1 MVSESTEKTASGA
14 QPEFPKKIH
23 FVGIGGIGMSGL
35 AQMFRDLGCAVTGS
49 DRALGHPENERIF
62 AALRKCGAK
71 LYPQDGSVYADGYAP
86 DAIVYSTAIEE
97 DNPDFKC
104 APPGT
109 RRLHRSEALSLGI
122 GALRGRFTIAV
133 TGTCGKTTVSAW
145 LADALDRL
153 GGDPGTLSG
162 GYVKKFRKDGAA
174 GNYRGGFGRDFVIE
188 ADESDKSLLN
198 YVPDTALILNIGT
211 DHYSREEL
219 AEVFLKFSLSAHSC
233 VVMELAVF
241 QEIGPE
247 KFPSGKMILL
257 FSGNPDAPVSCA
269 GRRVLRLDSYR
280 VADGSAWCAFKGLP
294 EIRLPMPGRHN
305 ALNALAVHTVL
316 TSRGYDPLDALNA
329 VSEFAGV
336 ARRFDRMG
344 IMANGA
350 QVIDDYAHNVEK
362 LASCIGAA
370 QELAPEGRVVTVFQ
384 PHGFAPL
391 RFMREALAN
400 ALPSILRLRDE
411 FIFLPVYYAGGTASF
426 SPTSA
431 EVAVTCRKAAGTN
444 AGSILDFEDRQEC
457 ELHLK
462 RAVKRGDVVIVAGAR
477 DESLSIW
484 AKSLT
489 KYA

>member
-1 MVSESTEKTASGA
+1 MASETTEKNTSGV
-14 QPEFPKKIH
+14 QPDLPKKIH

-35 AQMFRDLGCAVTGS
+35 AQMYRDLGCNVTGS

-71 LYPQDGSVYADGYAP
+71 LYPQDGSVYADGCTP

-153 GGDPGTLSG
+153 GGNPGMLSG
-162 GYVKKFRKDGAA
+162 GYVKRFREHGAA
-174 GNYRGGFGRDFVIE
+174 GNYRGGSGRDFVIE

-219 AEVFLKFSLSAHSC
+219 ADVFLRFAQSARSC
-233 VVMELAVF
+233 VVMELAAF
-241 QEIGPE
+241 REIGPE
-247 KFPSGKMILL
+247 RFPAGKMILL
-257 FSGNPDAPVSCA
+257 FSGDPDAPVSCA
-269 GRRVLRLDSYR
+269 GRPVFRLDFYR
-280 VADGSAWCAFKGLP
+280 VTDGSAWCSFNGLP

-305 ALNALAVHTVL
+305 AVNALAVYTVL
-316 TSRGYDPLDALNA
+316 TSRGYDPIDALKA
-329 VSEFAGV
+329 VSEFSGV
-336 ARRFDRMG
+336 ARRFDRAGVME
-344 IMANGA
+344 NGA
-350 QVIDDYAHNVEK
+350 IVIDDYAHNPEK

-370 QELAPEGRVVTVFQ
+370 QELAQNGRVVTVFQ

-391 RFMREALAN
+391 RFMRETLAN
-400 ALPSILRLRDE
+400 ALPSILRPADE

-426 SPTSA
+426 SPTSREAA
-431 EVAVTCRKAAGTN
+431 ETCREAPGSRAG
-444 AGSILDFEDRQEC
+444 AVRAFDSRPEC
-457 ELHLK
+457 ESYLK
-462 RAVKRGDVVIVAGAR
+462 TAVKRGDVVIVAGAR

-489 KYA
+489 KNA

>member
-1 MVSESTEKTASGA
+1 MASESTEKTISGA
-14 QPEFPKKIH
+14 KPDFPKTIH

-86 DAIVYSTAIEE
+86 DAVVYSTAIED
-97 DNPDFKC
+97 DNPDFRC

-153 GGDPGTLSG
+153 GGDPGMLSG
-162 GYVKKFRKDGAA
+162 GYVKRFREGGAA
-174 GNYRGGFGRDFVIE
+174 GNYRGGSGRGFVIE

-198 YVPDTALILNIGT
+198 YVPDAALILNIGT

-219 AEVFLKFSLSAHSC
+219 AEVFLKFSLSARSC
-233 VVMELAVF
+233 VVMELAAF
-241 QEIGPE
+241 KEIGPE
-247 KFPSGKMILL
+247 KFPSSKMILL
-257 FSGNPDAPVSCA
+257 FSGAPDAPVSYA
-269 GRRVLRLDSYR
+269 GRHVLRLDSYR
-280 VADGSAWCAFKGLP
+280 VADGSAWCAFNGLP

-316 TSRGYDPLDALNA
+316 TSRGYDPTDALKA
-329 VSEFAGV
+329 VSEFSGV

-362 LASCIGAA
+362 LESCIGAA
-370 QELAPEGRVVTVFQ
+370 QEIAPEGRVVTVFQ

-391 RFMREALAN
+391 RFMRETLTN
-400 ALPSILRLRDE
+400 ALPSILRPADE

-431 EVAVTCRKAAGTN
+431 EVAETCRTAPGVNPA
-444 AGSILDFEDRQEC
+444 SILHFDDRAEC
-457 ELHLK
+457 ERHLK
-462 RAVKRGDVVIVAGAR
+462 TVVKRGDVVIVAGAR
-477 DESLSIW
+477 DESLPIW

-489 KYA
+489 KSA

>member
-1 MVSESTEKTASGA
+1 MASESTGKSSSGA
-14 QPEFPKKIH
+14 RPDFPRSVH
-23 FVGIGGIGMSGL
+23 FVGVGGIGMSGL
-35 AQMFRDLGCAVTGS
+35 AQMYMDLGCAVTGS

-71 LYPQDGSVYADGYAP
+71 LYPQDGSVYAGGYAP
-86 DAIVYSTAIEE
+86 DAIVYSTAIED

-104 APPGT
+104 APNGV
-109 RRLHRSEALSLGI
+109 RRLHRSEALALGI

-153 GGDPGTLSG
+153 DGDPGALTG
-162 GYVKKFRKDGAA
+162 GYVKRFGEEGAA
-174 GNYRGGFGRDFVIE
+174 GNYRGGSGRDFVIE

-219 AEVFLKFSLSAHSC
+219 AEVFLTFASSARSC
-233 VVMELAVF
+233 VVMELDAF
-241 QEIGPE
+241 KEIGPE
-247 KFPSGKMILL
+247 RFPANKMILL
-257 FSGNPDAPVSCA
+257 FSGKPDAPVSCA
-269 GRRVLRLDSYR
+269 GRPVLRLNSYR
-280 VADGSAWCAFKGLP
+280 VADGSAWCAFNGMP

-316 TSRGYDPLDALNA
+316 TSRGYDSMDALKA
-329 VSEFAGV
+329 VSEFGGV

-344 IMANGA
+344 VMANGA

-391 RFMREALAN
+391 RFMREALAK
-400 ALPSILRLRDE
+400 ALPSILRPADK

-426 SPTSA
+426 TPTSA
-431 EVAVTCRKAAGTN
+431 EVAETCRKSPGAN
-444 AGSILDFEDRQEC
+444 ADAVKAFDDRLSCEDY
-457 ELHLK
+457 LK
-462 RAVKRGDVVIVAGAR
+462 TAVKRGDVVIVVGAR

-489 KYA
+489 KYT

>member
-1 MVSESTEKTASGA
+1 MILESNGKSSSGTR
-14 QPEFPKKIH
+14 PDLPKSLH

-35 AQMFRDLGCAVTGS
+35 AQMFADLGCTVTGS

-62 AALRKCGAK
+62 AALRQCGAK
-71 LYPQDGSVYADGYAP
+71 LFPQDGSAYADGYAP
-86 DAIVYSTAIEE
+86 DAIVYSTAIED

-109 RRLHRSEALSLGI
+109 RRLHRSEALALGI
-122 GALRGRFTIAV
+122 GALQGRFTIAV

-153 GGDPGTLSG
+153 DGDPGMLSG
-162 GYVKKFRKDGAA
+162 GYVKRFLGKGAA

-198 YVPDTALILNIGT
+198 YVPDTALVLNIGT

-219 AEVFLKFSLSAHSC
+219 ANVFLTFAASARSC
-233 VVMELAVF
+233 VVMELAAF
-241 QEIGPE
+241 EEIGPE
-247 KFPSGKMILL
+247 KFPAGKMVLL
-257 FSGNPDAPVSCA
+257 FSGDQDAPVSCA
-269 GRRVLRLDSYR
+269 GRPVLRLNSYR
-280 VADGSAWCAFKGLP
+280 VADGSAWCSFNGLP

-305 ALNALAVHTVL
+305 APNALAVHTVL
-316 TSRGYDPLDALNA
+316 TSRGYDPMDALKA
-329 VSEFAGV
+329 VSEFEGV
-336 ARRFDRMG
+336 ARRFDRAGVME
-344 IMANGA
+344 NGA
-350 QVIDDYAHNVEK
+350 QVVDDYAHNVEK

-370 QELAPEGRVVTVFQ
+370 QELASDGRVFTVFQ

-391 RFMREALAN
+391 RFMREALAK
-400 ALPSILRLRDE
+400 ALSTILRPADE

-431 EVAVTCRKAAGTN
+431 EVAETCREAPGVN
-444 AGSILDFEDRQEC
+444 AGAIKVFDDRLSC
-457 ELHLK
+457 ENYLK
-462 RAVKRGDVVIVAGAR
+462 ETAGHGDVVIVAGAR

-489 KYA
+489 KHA

>member
-1 MVSESTEKTASGA
+1 MALESTGTSSSCTH
-14 QPEFPKKIH
+14 PDFPKSIH

-35 AQMFRDLGCAVTGS
+35 AQMFADLGCAVTGS
-49 DRALGHPENERIF
+49 DRALGRPENERIF
-62 AALRKCGAK
+62 SALRKCGAK
-71 LYPQDGSVYADGYAP
+71 LYPQDGSVYANGYRP

-104 APPGT
+104 APDGV
-109 RRLHRSEALSLGI
+109 RRLHRSEALALGI

-153 GGDPGTLSG
+153 GGDPGALSG
-162 GYVKKFRKDGAA
+162 GYVKLFREEGAA

-211 DHYSREEL
+211 DHYSRREL
-219 AEVFLKFSLSAHSC
+219 AEVFMTFAQSARSC
-233 VVMELAVF
+233 AVMELAAF
-241 QEIGPE
+241 EEIGPE
-247 KFPSGKMILL
+247 KFPSNKMILL
-257 FSGNPDAPVSCA
+257 FSGDPNAPVSCA
-269 GRRVLRLDSYR
+269 GRPVLRLDSYR
-280 VADGSAWCAFKGLP
+280 VADGSAWCAFNGLP

-305 ALNALAVHTVL
+305 ALNALAAHTVL
-316 TSRGYDPLDALNA
+316 TSRGYDSMDALKA
-329 VSEFAGV
+329 VSEFGGV
-336 ARRFDRMG
+336 ARRFDRAG
-344 IMANGA
+344 VMANGA
-350 QVIDDYAHNVEK
+350 LVIDDYAHNPEK
-362 LASCIGAA
+362 LSSCISAA
-370 QELAPEGRVVTVFQ
+370 QELAQNGRVITIFQ

-391 RFMREALAN
+391 RFMRESLAKT
-400 ALPSILRLRDE
+400 LPSILRPSDE

-426 SPTSA
+426 TPTSA
-431 EVAVTCRKAAGTN
+431 EVAGTCRN
-444 AGSILDFEDRQEC
+444 APGIRNDAVKSFDDRMEC
-457 ELHLK
+457 ERYLK
-462 RAVKRGDVVIVAGAR
+462 TAVKRGDVVIVAGAR

>member
-1 MVSESTEKTASGA
+1 MTSESTGKSFSGTR
-14 QPEFPKKIH
+14 PDLPRSVH

-35 AQMFRDLGCAVTGS
+35 AQMFLDLGYVVTGS

-71 LYPQDGSVYADGYAP
+71 LFPQDGSVYADGYAP

-104 APPGT
+104 APEGT
-109 RRLHRSEALSLGI
+109 HRLHRSEALALGI
-122 GALRGRFTIAV
+122 GALRERFTIAV

-153 GGDPGTLSG
+153 GGDPGMLSG
-162 GYVKKFRKDGAA
+162 GYVKRFRADGAA
-174 GNYRGGFGRDFVIE
+174 GNYRGGSGRDFVIE

-219 AEVFLKFSLSAHSC
+219 AEVFLSFAKSARSC
-233 VVMELAVF
+233 VVMELAAF
-241 QEIGPE
+241 EEIGPE
-247 KFPSGKMILL
+247 RFPAEKITLL
-257 FSGNPDAPVSCA
+257 FSGDPGAPVSCA
-269 GRRVLRLDSYR
+269 GRPVFRLDSYR
-280 VADGSAWCAFKGLP
+280 VADGSAWCAFNGLP

-305 ALNALAVHTVL
+305 AVNALAVHTVL
-316 TSRGYDPLDALNA
+316 TSRGYDPMDALKA
-329 VSEFAGV
+329 VSEFGGV
-336 ARRFDRMG
+336 ARRFDRAG

-370 QELAPEGRVVTVFQ
+370 QEIAQAGRVIAVFQ

-391 RFMREALAN
+391 RFMREALAK
-400 ALPSILRLRDE
+400 ALPSILRPSDE

-426 SPTSA
+426 TPTSA
-431 EVAVTCRKAAGTN
+431 EVAETCRNAPGAKAGA
-444 AGSILDFEDRQEC
+444 IRDFDDRPACGDYLE
-457 ELHLK
+457 K
-462 RAVKRGDVVIVAGAR
+462 TAKRGDVVIVAGAR

-489 KYA
+489 KNA

>member
-1 MVSESTEKTASGA
+1 MILELNGKSSSGTR
-14 QPEFPKKIH
+14 PDLPKSLH

-35 AQMFRDLGCAVTGS
+35 AQMFADLGCTVTGS

-62 AALRKCGAK
+62 ASLRKCGAK
-71 LYPQDGSVYADGYAP
+71 LFPQDGSVYADGYAP
-86 DAIVYSTAIEE
+86 DAIVFSTAIEE
-97 DNPDFKC
+97 DNPDFRC
-104 APPGT
+104 APEGT
-109 RRLHRSEALSLGI
+109 HRLHRSEALALGI
-122 GALRGRFTIAV
+122 GALQGRFTIAV

-153 GGDPGTLSG
+153 GGDPGMLSG
-162 GYVKKFRKDGAA
+162 GYVKRFREGGAA
-174 GNYRGGFGRDFVIE
+174 GNYRGGFGQDFVIE

-219 AEVFLKFSLSAHSC
+219 ANVFLAFADSARSC
-233 VVMELAVF
+233 AVMELEAF
-241 QEIGPE
+241 KEIGPDH
-247 KFPSGKMILL
+247 FRSGKMIVL
-257 FSGNPDAPVSCA
+257 FSGDPGAPVSYA
-269 GRRVLRLDSYR
+269 GRHVLRLDSYR
-280 VADGSAWCAFKGLP
+280 VADGFAWCSFNGLP

-316 TSRGYDPLDALNA
+316 ISRGYDSMEALKA
-329 VSEFAGV
+329 VSEFGGV
-336 ARRFDRMG
+336 ARRFDRAGVME
-344 IMANGA
+344 NGA

-370 QELAPEGRVVTVFQ
+370 QELAPQGRVVTVFQ

-391 RFMREALAN
+391 RFMQEALAK
-400 ALPSILRLRDE
+400 ALPSVLRPADE

-426 SPTSA
+426 SPTSG
-431 EVAVTCRKAAGTN
+431 EVAEICRKAPGVKAD
-444 AGSILDFEDRQEC
+444 AILVFDDRTAC
-457 ELHLK
+457 EAHLK
-462 RAVKRGDVVIVAGAR
+462 TTVKSGDIAIIAGAR

-489 KYA
+489 KNA

>member
-1 MVSESTEKTASGA
+1 MAPESTGKSSPDTRRDLPHS
-14 QPEFPKKIH
+14 IH

-35 AQMFRDLGCAVTGS
+35 AQMFADLGCTVTGS

-62 AALRKCGAK
+62 AALRKYGAR
-71 LYPQDGSVYADGYAP
+71 LFPQDGSAYADGYRP

-97 DNPDFKC
+97 DNPDFKS

-122 GALRGRFTIAV
+122 GALQGRFTIAV

-153 GGDPGTLSG
+153 GGDPGMLSG
-162 GYVKKFRKDGAA
+162 GYVKRFREDGAA
-174 GNYRGGFGRDFVIE
+174 GNYQGGLGRDFVIE

-219 AEVFLKFSLSAHSC
+219 AEVFLAFAASARSC
-233 VVMELAVF
+233 VVMELAAF
-241 QEIGPE
+241 REIGPE
-247 KFPSGKMILL
+247 KLPAEKMVLL
-257 FSGNPDAPVSCA
+257 FTGEPDAPVSCA
-269 GRRVLRLDSYR
+269 GRPVLHLDSYR
-280 VADGSAWCAFKGLP
+280 VADGSAWCSFNGLP

-316 TSRGYDPLDALNA
+316 TSRGYAPMDALKA
-329 VSEFAGV
+329 VSEFEGV
-336 ARRFDRMG
+336 ARRFDRAG
-344 IMANGA
+344 IMENGA

-362 LASCIGAA
+362 LASCIRAA

-400 ALPSILRLRDE
+400 ALPSILRPSDE

-426 SPTSA
+426 TPTSA
-431 EVAVTCRKAAGTN
+431 EVAGTCREAPGVN
-444 AGSILDFEDRQEC
+444 ADAVKVFEDRPAC
-457 ELHLK
+457 ENYLK
-462 RAVKRGDVVIVAGAR
+462 KAVRRGDVVIVAGAR

>member
-1 MVSESTEKTASGA
+1 MASASNGAPGSGA
-14 QPEFPKKIH
+14 QSKLPHSLH
-23 FVGIGGIGMSGL
+23 FVGVGGIGMSGL
-35 AQMFRDLGCAVTGS
+35 AQMFVDLGCTVTGS

-62 AALRKCGAK
+62 TALRRCGVK
-71 LYPQDGSVYADGYAP
+71 LFPQDGSAYADGYAP
-86 DAIVYSTAIEE
+86 DAIIYSTAIEE

-104 APPGT
+104 APAGT

-153 GGDPGTLSG
+153 GGDPGALSG
-162 GYVKKFRKDGAA
+162 GYVKRFCENGAA
-174 GNYRGGFGRDFVIE
+174 GNYRGGLGHDFVIE

-198 YVPDTALILNIGT
+198 YVPDAALVLNIGT

-219 AEVFLKFSLSAHSC
+219 ARVFLQFTLSARSC
-233 VVMELAVF
+233 AVMEYEAF
-241 QEIGPE
+241 REIGPE
-247 KFPSGKMILL
+247 KFPRGKMILL
-257 FSGNPDAPVSCA
+257 FSGAPDAPVSCA

-280 VADGSAWCAFKGLP
+280 VADGSAWCSFGRLP

-316 TSRGYDPLDALNA
+316 TTRGYDPMDALKA
-329 VSEFAGV
+329 VSEFGGV
-336 ARRFDRMG
+336 ARRFDRAG
-344 IMANGA
+344 FTANGA

-362 LASCIGAA
+362 LASCIRAA
-370 QELAPEGRVVTVFQ
+370 QELAPDGRVLTVFQ

-400 ALPSILRLRDE
+400 ALPSLLRPADE

-426 SPTSA
+426 SPTSD
-431 EVAVTCRKAAGTN
+431 EVAETCRAALGDRADSVKAF
-444 AGSILDFEDRQEC
+444 SDRLDSETY
-457 ELHLK
+457 LK
-462 RAVKRGDVVIVAGAR
+462 KYARRGDVVIIAGAR

-484 AKSLT
+484 AKSMA

>member
-1 MVSESTEKTASGA
+1 MASETTEKTSSGA
-14 QPEFPKKIH
+14 RPDFPKSIH

-35 AQMFRDLGCAVTGS
+35 AQMYRDLGCAVTGS

-71 LYPQDGSVYADGYAP
+71 LCPQDGSVYADGYAP

-122 GALRGRFTIAV
+122 GALHGRFTIAV

-153 GGDPGTLSG
+153 GGDPGMLSG
-162 GYVKKFRKDGAA
+162 GYVKRFREDGAA
-174 GNYRGGFGRDFVIE
+174 GNYRSGFGRDFVIE

-198 YVPDTALILNIGT
+198 YVPDTALVLNIGT
-211 DHYSREEL
+211 DHYSRREL
-219 AEVFLKFSLSAHSC
+219 AEVFLKFSLSAHTC
-233 VVMELAVF
+233 VVMELAAF
-241 QEIGPE
+241 EEIGPE
-247 KFPSGKMILL
+247 KFPAGKMILL
-257 FSGNPDAPVSCA
+257 FSGDPDAPVSCA

-280 VADGSAWCAFKGLP
+280 VANGSARCAFNGLP

-316 TSRGYDPLDALNA
+316 TSRGYDSLDALKA
-329 VSEFAGV
+329 VSEFGGV
-336 ARRFDRMG
+336 ARRFDRAG
-344 IMANGA
+344 VMANGA

-391 RFMREALAN
+391 RFMRETLAK
-400 ALPSILRLRDE
+400 ALPSILRPSDE

-431 EVAVTCRKAAGTN
+431 EVAETCRAVPGIHADT
-444 AGSILDFEDRQEC
+444 IMDFDDRQEC
-457 ELHLK
+457 EQHLK
-462 RAVKRGDVVIVAGAR
+462 KAVKRGDVVIVAGAR

>member
-1 MVSESTEKTASGA
+1 MASEPTVKSSSGTR
-14 QPEFPKKIH
+14 PDLPKSLH

-35 AQMFRDLGCAVTGS
+35 AQMFLDLGCAVTGS
-49 DRALGHPENERIF
+49 DRALGHAENERIF

-71 LYPQDGSVYADGYAP
+71 LRPQDGSVYADGYAP

-153 GGDPGTLSG
+153 GGDPGALTG
-162 GYVKKFRKDGAA
+162 GYVKRFREDGAA

-219 AEVFLKFSLSAHSC
+219 AEVFLTFAASARSC
-233 VVMELAVF
+233 VVMELAAF
-241 QEIGPE
+241 EEIGPDRFSPE
-247 KFPSGKMILL
+247 KLILL
-257 FSGNPDAPVSCA
+257 FSGAPDAPVSCA
-269 GRRVLRLDSYR
+269 GRPVLRLNSYR
-280 VADGSAWCAFKGLP
+280 VAGGSAWCAFNGLP

-316 TSRGYDPLDALNA
+316 TSRGYDSMDALKA
-329 VSEFAGV
+329 VSEFGGV
-336 ARRFDRMG
+336 ARRFDRAG
-344 IMANGA
+344 VMANGA
-350 QVIDDYAHNVEK
+350 LVIDDYAHNVEK

-370 QELAPEGRVVTVFQ
+370 QELTPEGRVVTVFQ

-400 ALPSILRLRDE
+400 ALPSILRPSDE

-431 EVAVTCRKAAGTN
+431 EAAETCRN
-444 AGSILDFEDRQEC
+444 APGADPDAILVFNDRLACED
-457 ELHLK
+457 HLK
-462 RAVKRGDVVIVAGAR
+462 KAVKSGDVVIVAGAR

>member
-1 MVSESTEKTASGA
+1 MTSESIGISSSKKTQTLPRS
-14 QPEFPKKIH
+14 IH

-35 AQMFRDLGCAVTGS
+35 AQMFLDLGCAVTGS

-71 LYPQDGSVYADGYAP
+71 LFPQDGSVYADGYAP
-86 DAIVYSTAIEE
+86 DAIVFSTAIEE
-97 DNPDFKC
+97 DNPDFNC
-104 APPGT
+104 APAGT
-109 RRLHRSEALSLGI
+109 KRLHRSEALSLGI
-122 GALRGRFTIAV
+122 GALKGRFTIAV

-153 GGDPGTLSG
+153 GGDPGMLSG
-162 GYVKKFRKDGAA
+162 GYVKRFREDGAA
-174 GNYRGGFGRDFVIE
+174 GNYRNGFGRDFVIE

-198 YVPDTALILNIGT
+198 YVPDAALVMNIGT
-211 DHYSREEL
+211 DHYSRAEL
-219 AEVFLKFSLSAHSC
+219 AEVFLAFAMSARSC
-233 VVMELAVF
+233 AVMELAAF

-247 KFPSGKMILL
+247 KFPASKMIVL
-257 FSGNPDAPVSCA
+257 FSGAPDAPVSCA
-269 GRRVLRLDSYR
+269 GRPVVRLDSYR
-280 VADGSAWCAFKGLP
+280 VADGSAWCSFGGLP

-305 ALNALAVHTVL
+305 AINAMAVHTVL
-316 TSRGYDPLDALNA
+316 TSRGYDAMEVLKA
-329 VSEFAGV
+329 VSKFGGV
-336 ARRFDRMG
+336 ARRFDRAG

-362 LASCIGAA
+362 LASCIRAA
-370 QELAPEGRVVTVFQ
+370 QELAPDGRVVTVFQ

-400 ALPSILRLRDE
+400 ALPSLLRPCDE

-426 SPTSA
+426 SPTSPEAA
-431 EVAVTCRKAAGTN
+431 ETCRAALGDR
-444 AGSILDFEDRQEC
+444 AGSVKVFDDRLPCGEY
-457 ELHLK
+457 LK
-462 RAVKRGDVVIVAGAR
+462 TAVQRGDVVIIAGAR

-484 AKSLT
+484 AKSMT

>member
-1 MVSESTEKTASGA
+1 MASESIGKTSPGA
-14 QPEFPKKIH
+14 KPVFPKTIH

-35 AQMFRDLGCAVTGS
+35 AQMFRELGCTVTGS

-104 APPGT
+104 APHST

-153 GGDPGTLSG
+153 GGDPGMLSG
-162 GYVKKFRKDGAA
+162 GYVKRFCEDGTA
-174 GNYRGGFGRDFVIE
+174 GNYRGGSGGDFVIE

-219 AEVFLKFSLSAHSC
+219 AEVFLKFSLSARSC

-241 QEIGPE
+241 QEIGAK
-247 KFPSGKMILL
+247 KFPAGKMILL
-257 FSGNPDAPVSCA
+257 FSGDPDAPTSYE

-280 VADGSAWCAFKGLP
+280 VADGSAWCAFKGQP

-316 TSRGYDPLDALNA
+316 TSRGYDPVDALKA
-329 VSEFAGV
+329 VSEFGGV
-336 ARRFDRMG
+336 ARRFDRAG
-344 IMANGA
+344 IIANGA

-370 QELAPEGRVVTVFQ
+370 QEIAPEGRVVTVFQ

-391 RFMREALAN
+391 RFMREALGK
-400 ALPSILRLRDE
+400 ALSSILRPADE

-431 EVAVTCRKAAGTN
+431 EVAETCRNAPGIKADAIK
-444 AGSILDFEDRQEC
+444 SFDDRSEC
-457 ELHLK
+457 ERYLK
-462 RAVKRGDVVIVAGAR
+462 TAVKRGDVVIVAGAR

>member
-1 MVSESTEKTASGA
+1 
-14 QPEFPKKIH
+14 
-23 FVGIGGIGMSGL
+23 MSGL
-35 AQMFRDLGCAVTGS
+35 AQMFADLGCAVTGS
-49 DRALGHPENERIF
+49 DRALGHPENERVF
-62 AALRKCGAK
+62 AALRRCGVK
-71 LYPQDGSVYADGYAP
+71 LFPQDGSAYAGGYAP

-104 APPGT
+104 APEGT

-122 GALRGRFTIAV
+122 GALHGRFTIAV

-153 GGDPGTLSG
+153 GGDPGALSG
-162 GYVKKFRKDGAA
+162 GYMKRFRKDGAA
-174 GNYRGGFGRDFVIE
+174 GNYRGGLGRDFVIE

-198 YVPDTALILNIGT
+198 YVPDAALILNIGT

-219 AEVFLKFSLSAHSC
+219 AEVFLKFAMSARMC
-233 VVMELAVF
+233 TVMELDAF
-241 QEIGPE
+241 REIGPE
-247 KFPSGKMILL
+247 KFPASKMILL
-257 FSGNPDAPVSCA
+257 FSGDPDAPVSCT
-269 GRRVLRLDSYR
+269 GRHVRRMDSYR
-280 VADGSAWCAFKGLP
+280 VADGSAWCAFNGLP

-305 ALNALAVHTVL
+305 AANALAVHTVL
-316 TSRGYDPLDALNA
+316 VSRGYDPMDALKA
-329 VSEFAGV
+329 VSEFGGV
-336 ARRFDRMG
+336 ARRFDRAG
-344 IMANGA
+344 FMANGA

-362 LASCIGAA
+362 LASCIRAA
-370 QELAPEGRVVTVFQ
+370 QELVPDGRVVTVFQ

-400 ALPSILRLRDE
+400 ALPSLLRPADE

-431 EVAVTCRKAAGTN
+431 EAAETCRN
-444 AGSILDFEDRQEC
+444 APGARPDSVKVFDDRLDC
-457 ELHLK
+457 EGYLK
-462 RAVKRGDVVIVAGAR
+462 KNVKRGDAVIIAGAR

-489 KYA
+489 KFA